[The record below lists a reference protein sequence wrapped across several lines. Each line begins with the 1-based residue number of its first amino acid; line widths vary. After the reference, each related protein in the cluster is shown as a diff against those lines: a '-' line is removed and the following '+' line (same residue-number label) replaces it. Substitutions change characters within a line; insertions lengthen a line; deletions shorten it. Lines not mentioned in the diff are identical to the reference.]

1 MRIIKQLTPY
11 IPAAQIFLLFAHEK
25 DCAFL
30 DSSLVNQLGRY
41 SILGLYPYLQLKKTK
56 DAFTVNGKP
65 ETRQSFEEY
74 LDAYLEAHREENTTD
89 LPLVSGAIGYFSYD
103 YGRKLQQIP
112 SQQQKTVA
120 VPDAVLTFYDVF
132 LIEDCWN
139 KQTFLVANG
148 KTQPAQQLMETI
160 LAVIYESKTKCS
172 DFSVAEKHCL
182 SVRADFEQAEYEQ
195 AVRRMMDH
203 MVAGDIYVANMTQQ
217 FEIHSTKSPVDVFLS
232 LRKNNP
238 SPFGAY
244 MNCEDFQI
252 KSTRYVRCFA
262 IRRIFY
268 GNFIKGEFFMGI
280 LLDDGFSFGLGAF
293 ETIAVEHGTPIFLEQ
308 HLQRLRTAAVFL
320 QIDFSAAGITQQ
332 TVHDYLENQQED
344 LSHCALKV
352 VLTPRNTLFRLRKN
366 PYTQQSYQHGVSVDI
381 SSVRRN
387 DTSPLIKYKTLNY
400 GDCIIEKRA
409 AAATGKQERI
419 FLNTKGQICE
429 GTVSNIFFA
438 REGKIV
444 TPPLSC
450 GMLPGILRGFVC
462 ETTDVQEQ
470 ILYPQDIAAFDECF
484 VTNSLMGIMPVHD
497 LDGIVFSSRAVST
510 ALREKYHAACVHQ
523 QTALY

>member
-1 MRIIKQLTPY
+1 MK
-11 IPAAQIFLLFAHEK
+11 
-25 DCAFL
+25 
-30 DSSLVNQLGRY
+30 
-41 SILGLYPYLQLKKTK
+41 
-56 DAFTVNGKP
+56 
-65 ETRQSFEEY
+65 
-74 LDAYLEAHREENTTD
+74 
-89 LPLVSGAIGYFSYD
+89 
-103 YGRKLQQIP
+103 
-112 SQQQKTVA
+112 
-120 VPDAVLTFYDVF
+120 
-132 LIEDCWN
+132 
-139 KQTFLVANG
+139 
-148 KTQPAQQLMETI
+148 
-160 LAVIYESKTKCS
+160 
-172 DFSVAEKHCL
+172 
-182 SVRADFEQAEYEQ
+182 
-195 AVRRMMDH
+195 
-203 MVAGDIYVANMTQQ
+203 
-217 FEIHSTKSPVDVFLS
+217 
-232 LRKNNP
+232 
-238 SPFGAY
+238 
-244 MNCEDFQI
+244 
-252 KSTRYVRCFA
+252 
-262 IRRIFY
+262 
-268 GNFIKGEFFMGI
+268 I

-308 HLQRLRTAAVFL
+308 HLQRLHTAAVFL

-332 TVHDYLENQQED
+332 TVHDYLENQQKD

-409 AAATGKQERI
+409 AAAAGKQERI

>member
-1 MRIIKQLTPY
+1 
-11 IPAAQIFLLFAHEK
+11 
-25 DCAFL
+25 
-30 DSSLVNQLGRY
+30 
-41 SILGLYPYLQLKKTK
+41 
-56 DAFTVNGKP
+56 
-65 ETRQSFEEY
+65 
-74 LDAYLEAHREENTTD
+74 
-89 LPLVSGAIGYFSYD
+89 
-103 YGRKLQQIP
+103 
-112 SQQQKTVA
+112 
-120 VPDAVLTFYDVF
+120 
-132 LIEDCWN
+132 
-139 KQTFLVANG
+139 
-148 KTQPAQQLMETI
+148 ME
-160 LAVIYESKTKCS
+160 
-172 DFSVAEKHCL
+172 
-182 SVRADFEQAEYEQ
+182 
-195 AVRRMMDH
+195 
-203 MVAGDIYVANMTQQ
+203 
-217 FEIHSTKSPVDVFLS
+217 
-232 LRKNNP
+232 
-238 SPFGAY
+238 
-244 MNCEDFQI
+244 
-252 KSTRYVRCFA
+252 
-262 IRRIFY
+262 
-268 GNFIKGEFFMGI
+268 I

-308 HLQRLRTAAVFL
+308 HLQRLRTAAAFL

-344 LSHCALKV
+344 LSHCALKI
-352 VLTPRNTLFRLRKN
+352 VLTPRNTLFLLRKN

-409 AAATGKQERI
+409 AAVAGKQERI